1 MIGAALA
8 SPAEGFHLRAV
19 PSGERR
25 KRTTMKRIAAAIIL
39 LGALGTAISSRQ
51 AQAEVN
57 VTVSIGGFYDSL
69 SPYGEWIDCSYGE
82 CWVPG
87 GVPTGWQPYTNGEWI
102 YTRYGWTWVSS
113 DRWGGD
119 TYHYGTWAFVG
130 RYGWVWVPGTV
141 WAPAWVT
148 WSYSDSY
155 VGWAPMPPNIA
166 FGRSGYSG
174 RAVVVNESQ
183 YVFVPTG
190 RFVGTNVNSVRM
202 EPRRNAEFM
211 RTAKPVTRF
220 GVSGGIVTNVALP
233 MATVQR
239 AMGGKVATHE
249 ITSAR
254 TTPRTV
260 TSGTVGKAGHVG
272 IVAPAGDVKAAHA
285 SHQVAKPPQQ
295 EQAKSPQ
302 ALQQQAKQQEAKQ
315 QGQAKQQQ
323 QAQQQQ
329 AKQQE
334 AKPQG
339 QAKQQQQ
346 AQQQHAKQQEAKQQ
360 GQAKQQQQ
368 AQQQHAKQQEAK
380 QQGQAKQQQAKQ
392 QEAKQQEAKQQG
404 QAKQQQQAQQQEAK
418 QQGQAKQQQQA
429 QQQQAQ
435 QQEAK
440 PQQARPP
447 QQPPK
452 QQQQGQ
458 LDPHARPAQ
467 APAAQPPQPQQSHE
481 RAGPPGQAPGKDQG
495 QGQDKK
501 GQPGG

>member
-1 MIGAALA
+1 
-8 SPAEGFHLRAV
+8 
-19 PSGERR
+19 
-25 KRTTMKRIAAAIIL
+25 MKRIAAAIIL

-249 ITSAR
+249 ITAAR

-302 ALQQQAKQQEAKQ
+302 ALQQQ
-315 QGQAKQQQ
+315 
-323 QAQQQQ
+323 
-329 AKQQE
+329 
-334 AKPQG
+334 
-339 QAKQQQQ
+339 
-346 AQQQHAKQQEAKQQ
+346 
-360 GQAKQQQQ
+360 
-368 AQQQHAKQQEAK
+368 
-380 QQGQAKQQQAKQ
+380 
-392 QEAKQQEAKQQG
+392 AKQQEAKQQG

>member
-1 MIGAALA
+1 
-8 SPAEGFHLRAV
+8 
-19 PSGERR
+19 
-25 KRTTMKRIAAAIIL
+25 MKRIAAAIIL

-323 QAQQQQ
+323 QAQQQ
-329 AKQQE
+329 
-334 AKPQG
+334 
-339 QAKQQQQ
+339 
-346 AQQQHAKQQEAKQQ
+346 
-360 GQAKQQQQ
+360 
-368 AQQQHAKQQEAK
+368 
-380 QQGQAKQQQAKQ
+380 
-392 QEAKQQEAKQQG
+392 
-404 QAKQQQQAQQQEAK
+404 EAK

>member
-1 MIGAALA
+1 
-8 SPAEGFHLRAV
+8 
-19 PSGERR
+19 
-25 KRTTMKRIAAAIIL
+25 MKRIAAAIIL

-249 ITSAR
+249 ITAAR

-339 QAKQQQQ
+339 QAKQQQ
-346 AQQQHAKQQEAKQQ
+346 
-360 GQAKQQQQ
+360 
-368 AQQQHAKQQEAK
+368 
-380 QQGQAKQQQAKQ
+380 
-392 QEAKQQEAKQQG
+392 AKQQEAKQQG

>member
-239 AMGGKVATHE
+239 AMGGKVETREIAT
-249 ITSAR
+249 AR

-260 TSGTVGKAGHVG
+260 SSGAVGKAGHVG

-302 ALQQQAKQQEAKQ
+302 ALQQQ
-315 QGQAKQQQ
+315 
-323 QAQQQQ
+323 
-329 AKQQE
+329 
-334 AKPQG
+334 
-339 QAKQQQQ
+339 
-346 AQQQHAKQQEAKQQ
+346 
-360 GQAKQQQQ
+360 
-368 AQQQHAKQQEAK
+368 
-380 QQGQAKQQQAKQ
+380 
-392 QEAKQQEAKQQG
+392 AKQQEAKQQG